1 MDPMYDLETER
12 VASEIKDTGARR
24 VFLQLPDGLR
34 PVAISL
40 TETLRELTGA
50 EILISGDSC
59 YGACD
64 LALIPAREIG
74 ADLIVHYG
82 HSRML
87 ETETP
92 VIYIEAKVGFDA
104 PALVEKALPHISR
117 WGKTG
122 LATTVQHA
130 HKLEAVKEALE
141 GSGVEVEVGGGG
153 GRTVH
158 PGQVL
163 GCNYETAEEVS
174 GIVDGFL
181 FIGAGRFHALGLAM
195 STGRPVVIA
204 NPYLMEVDEL
214 DEREVTRFAMKRMA
228 AITYAKGV
236 ETLGIIVSVKRGQNR
251 MAVAEEL
258 RGRLEKG
265 GKRAPIIV
273 LDEVNALSLG
283 NFTEVEAFIDTA
295 CPRIAVDGLAGLTKP
310 ILTITEA
317 QIMLGERRWEDTWGR
332 GYINDQRVYNK
343 AKQ

>member
-24 VFLQLPDGLR
+24 VLLQLPDGLR

-40 TETLRELTGA
+40 AETLREFTGA

-82 HSRML
+82 HSMML

-92 VIYIEAKVGFDA
+92 VIYVEARVGFDA

-141 GSGVEVEVGGGG
+141 GSGVEVVIGG
-153 GRTVH
+153 GRTTH

-163 GCNYETAEEVS
+163 GCNYETAEEVADS
-174 GIVDGFL
+174 VDGFL
-181 FIGAGRFHALGLAM
+181 FIGAGKFHALGLAM
-195 STGRPVVIA
+195 STGKPIVIA

-228 AITYAKGV
+228 AITYAKEV
-236 ETLGIIVSVKRGQNR
+236 VTLGIIVSVKSGQNR

-258 RGRLEKG
+258 RERLEKG

-295 CPRIAVDGLAGLTKP
+295 CPRIAVDGLAGLAKP
-310 ILTITEA
+310 VLTITEA